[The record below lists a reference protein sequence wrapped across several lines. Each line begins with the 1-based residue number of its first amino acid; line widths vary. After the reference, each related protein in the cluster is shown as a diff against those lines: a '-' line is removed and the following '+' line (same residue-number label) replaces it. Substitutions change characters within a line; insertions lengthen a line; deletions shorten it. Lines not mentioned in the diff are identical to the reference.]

1 MACHEIAALRIAMMN
16 LLGIDDPAELAHETA
31 ELGDSLVK
39 PGPLAS
45 LARAK
50 NLGEARTLFS
60 HSVAALDEKIATTP
74 AGDPSLA
81 YYRTLAVLT
90 KKVELDLASHVGLLE
105 TLFRDLETVHD
116 FVHELYPVE
125 D

>member
-31 ELGDSLVK
+31 ELGDSLTR
-39 PGPLAS
+39 PGPVSS
-45 LARAK
+45 LAKAS
-50 NLGEARTLFS
+50 NFGEARTLFS
-60 HSVAALDEKIATTP
+60 HAVSQLDEKIATTAP
-74 AGDPSLA
+74 SDPQLG
-81 YYRTLAVLT
+81 YLRTLAVLT

-105 TLFRDLETVHD
+105 TLFKDLETVHD

>member
-31 ELGDSLVK
+31 ELGDSLTK
-39 PGPLAS
+39 AGPIAS
-45 LARAK
+45 LARAR
-50 NLGEARTLFS
+50 NLGEARSLFAI
-60 HSVAALDEKIATTP
+60 SVAELDQRVATT
-74 AGDPSLA
+74 ASDDPSLP
-81 YYRTLAVLT
+81 YLRTLTVLT
-90 KKVELDLASHVGLLE
+90 KKVELDLASHVGLME

-125 D
+125 E

>member
-31 ELGDSLVK
+31 ELGDSLAR
-39 PGPLAS
+39 PGPVSS

-50 NLGEARTLFS
+50 NLGEARALF
-60 HSVAALDEKIATTP
+60 ALATGELDERIATTSKD
-74 AGDPSLA
+74 DPQLA
-81 YYRTLAVLT
+81 YLRTLAVLT
-90 KKVELDLASHVGLLE
+90 KKVELDLASHLGLLE

-116 FVHELYPVE
+116 YVHELYPVE